1 MMNVWTTRMGYP
13 YLKVNSE
20 SFASTSCEL
29 TLKQQWFLADGSV
42 TDADFAEVSKPI
54 WHIPLLFATSGFVS
68 DKATVMSDEEQTFS
82 LPLSGESDFV
92 KINAGQKALVR
103 VSYRY
108 FF

>member
-1 MMNVWTTRMGYP
+1 MGYP
-13 YLKVNSE
+13 YLTVNNE
-20 SFASTSCEL
+20 TFGTSTCEL

-42 TDADFAEVSKPI
+42 TAADFVDCAKPV

-82 LPLSGESDFV
+82 LPMSNAADFV

-108 FF
+108 TYTINLL